1 MVEVLKW
8 LTYTVAMSAVGIAV
22 LWAFWTRTSAGVGEQ
37 VRKLTPPEGV
47 RLDAASRHAIF
58 EELYERRR
66 TGFHASIVVYVVLII
81 ATHPM
86 YLPDRLS
93 DSAHSVAWG
102 VALFS
107 GYALGEV
114 YAATRAAREPR
125 TTHRVATLSPR
136 SAATYL
142 SPLERFAQCAL
153 LALLAVGAVALTVEA
168 IAGDEPTWAMY
179 AMVVCW
185 IWLIAAVAAV
195 TAQRWVLAQP
205 PPLDGDRSLIVR
217 EYVTAYAMQQLHKAI
232 WISGGLAYIT
242 AVSAA
247 LGPMPTGAE
256 LLAGYAPIALAFAA
270 VLGYRHWRQVPDP
283 VWHFARTETS
293 AA

>member
-1 MVEVLKW
+1 MVEILKW
-8 LTYTVAMSAVGIAV
+8 LTYTVAMSAIGIAV

-37 VRKLTPPEGV
+37 VRELTPPEGV

-66 TGFHASIVVYVVLII
+66 TGFHASIVVYVLLII

-86 YLPDRLS
+86 YLPERIS

-125 TTHRVATLSPR
+125 KAQRVATLSPR
-136 SAATYL
+136 DAATYL
-142 SPLERFAQCAL
+142 SLPELFAQRAL
-153 LALLAVGAVALTVEA
+153 LALLAIGAAALTVEA
-168 IAGDEPTWAMY
+168 ITANEPTWATY
-179 AMVVCW
+179 AMFVCW
-185 IWLIAAVAAV
+185 VWLIAAGAAV

-205 PPLDGDRSLIVR
+205 PPLDDGRSLIVR
-217 EYVTAYAMQQLHKAI
+217 EYVTASAMQQLHKAI
-232 WISGGLAYIT
+232 WLSGGLAYIT
-242 AVSAA
+242 AVAVA

-256 LLAGYAPIALAFAA
+256 LLAWYAPIALAFAA
-270 VLGYRHWRQVPDP
+270 VLGYRHWRQLPDP
-283 VWHFARTETS
+283 VWHFARTEVS